1 MSRSGRITRIWLI
14 TLLVSF
20 VLAVGAGAQTTA
32 KPDTCKAKKTET
44 VKAKKVKPAPKQ
56 VETQKKDQEKP
67 KK

>member
-20 VLAVGAGAQTTA
+20 VLAVGAGAQTA
-32 KPDTCKAKKTET
+32 SKPDTCKAKKTET
-44 VKAKKVKPAPKQ
+44 VKVKKVKPAPKQ
-56 VETQKKDQEKP
+56 GETQKKEQEKP